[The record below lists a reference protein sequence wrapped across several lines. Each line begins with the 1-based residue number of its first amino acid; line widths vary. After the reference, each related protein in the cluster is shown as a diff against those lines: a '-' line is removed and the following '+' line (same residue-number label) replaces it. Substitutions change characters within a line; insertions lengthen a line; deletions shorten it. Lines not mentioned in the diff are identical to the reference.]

1 MQDMLGANFQGSFNA
16 NPKHMQKNNQPGG
29 GVKADPKFAQAQNK
43 AQQVATI
50 EQNMMQMNMQ
60 RDKLKD
66 ELSKMPEH
74 AKKAAQIRRREYLE
88 QETSLL
94 SKNIATMKQ
103 KLKEYQAY

>member
-1 MQDMLGANFQGSFNA
+1 MLGNNFQGSFKAPGSRDPPRNA
-16 NPKHMQKNNQPGG
+16 PVAQG
-29 GVKADPKFAQAQNK
+29 GVTSDPKFAQATNK
-43 AQQVATI
+43 AQQISTVET
-50 EQNMMQMNMQ
+50 NMMQLNIQ

-94 SKNIATMKQ
+94 SRNIATLKQ
-103 KLKEYQAY
+103 KLKDLSAY